1 MTEGENKQ
9 WIEIREK
16 LIEDIEIT
24 LNSAVHQSSHNRKQ
38 TLTSLF
44 QDLINRVKK
53 KIQSKIQTLLS
64 TTEVLKDD
72 KIDFYYQIFAD
83 FYEKNLERV
92 FEN

>member
-16 LIEDIEIT
+16 LIEDIELT
-24 LNSAVHQSSHNRKQ
+24 LNSAVDQSSHNRKQ

-53 KIQSKIQTLLS
+53 KIQSNK
-64 TTEVLKDD
+64 
-72 KIDFYYQIFAD
+72 
-83 FYEKNLERV
+83 EKR
-92 FEN
+92 FKKQ

>member
-1 MTEGENKQ
+1 MDEGENKQ

-24 LNSAVHQSSHNRKQ
+24 LKSAVDQSSHNRKQ

-53 KIQSKIQTLLS
+53 KIQSRK
-64 TTEVLKDD
+64 
-72 KIDFYYQIFAD
+72 
-83 FYEKNLERV
+83 EKHFKNKRS
-92 FEN
+92 FKGR